1 MRDADA
7 TRRRILDAGTEEFAR
22 HGIAGSRVDRIAA
35 ASRSNKAQL
44 YHYFG
49 GKEALF
55 DAVFADHV
63 AANVGTVP
71 LTADDLP
78 GYAVRLHDAYLADPA
93 LERLLSWVRL
103 ERRPAG
109 ALFADVPGHDLPA
122 IAKLTRA
129 QEQGVLVDDV
139 EATDLWSMLLA
150 LCGTWAQASITTA
163 GHERDPRAV
172 LDRRREA
179 LRRTVA
185 RAFCR

>member
-93 LERLLSWVRL
+93 LVRLLSWVRL
-103 ERRPAG
+103 ERRPTG
-109 ALFADVPGHDLPA
+109 ELFADVPGHDLPA
-122 IAKLTRA
+122 IATLTRA
-129 QEQGVLVDDV
+129 QEQGSLVDDV